1 MPSRYNS
8 ATLPYTS
15 RSREHIYPV
24 YAVKLLAPAILL
36 RSLMSMPLVFSRGWA
51 GRSGSTKVDAKMG
64 MRRVRHGPSVCRWLL
79 SLLLCVLVTTQW
91 VKVKGWMCQSAE

>member
-36 RSLMSMPLVFSRGWA
+36 WSPMSIRA

-64 MRRVRHGPSVCRWLL
+64 MRVRLGPSDYHPLL
-79 SLLLCVLVTTQW
+79 ALSASRSAHDDTVRESKSLDVSKSVQ
-91 VKVKGWMCQSAE
+91 